1 MLFLLSQKEAFPSEF
16 KLLSSEKYVKNV
28 SPIATLSPFI
38 DPDGLLRSI
47 GRISRLSELEF
58 KNKYS
63 IILDGRHPL
72 VKLFVAHQH
81 NKHEHQSIDYLRS
94 VIQTE
99 YAILKLKSLL
109 RNIELNCKNCRKR
122 KLKTITPF
130 MSDLPIE
137 RLGYR
142 QAPFN
147 NCGVDYFGPFHV
159 TIRRS
164 LEKRWAFLFTC
175 LTTRAIHIEVVPS
188 MDSSSCV
195 MGVERFIARRGTP
208 SKIWFDNG
216 TNFVDV
222 EKELLLCTR
231 AWNDLAPALHV
242 HKGIEWKYNPPSS
255 PHHGGSWERLVRSC
269 KRVFYSIL
277 TPRKLTDEVLQT
289 TFCLVEQSLNA
300 RPLTAVGSNPNEI
313 EALTPNHFL
322 IGQRSVSFPSIA
334 TDEHFDHRKRYL
346 RAQGYANAI
355 WTRWLREY
363 VPTLN
368 ERRKWHTPTEQELK
382 AGDLVWIVEDSSPRG

>member
-1 MLFLLSQKEAFPSEF
+1 
-16 KLLSSEKYVKNV
+16 
-28 SPIATLSPFI
+28 
-38 DPDGLLRSI
+38 
-47 GRISRLSELEF
+47 
-58 KNKYS
+58 
-63 IILDGRHPL
+63 
-72 VKLFVAHQH
+72 
-81 NKHEHQSIDYLRS
+81 
-94 VIQTE
+94 
-99 YAILKLKSLL
+99 
-109 RNIELNCKNCRKR
+109 
-122 KLKTITPF
+122 

-142 QAPFN
+142 QPPFN

-159 TIRRS
+159 TICRS
-164 LEKRWAFLFTC
+164 SEKRWAFLFTC

-195 MGVERFIARRGTP
+195 MGVERFIARQGTP
-208 SKIWFDNG
+208 SKIWPDNG
-216 TNFVDV
+216 PIFVGA

-231 AWNDLAPALHV
+231 AWNDLAPTLLV

-300 RPLTAVGSNPNEI
+300 RPLTAVGSDPNEV

-334 TDEHFDHRKRYL
+334 TDENFDHGKRYL

-355 WTRWLREY
+355 WTFRLSTNAVNGTHLPNKNSKPEILFGSSRI
-363 VPTLN
+363 VARVVTTLSL
-368 ERRKWHTPTEQELK
+368 ESKRLTMAKTLPPIPHSLKPQQE
-382 AGDLVWIVEDSSPRG
+382 I

>member
-1 MLFLLSQKEAFPSEF
+1 
-16 KLLSSEKYVKNV
+16 
-28 SPIATLSPFI
+28 
-38 DPDGLLRSI
+38 
-47 GRISRLSELEF
+47 
-58 KNKYS
+58 
-63 IILDGRHPL
+63 
-72 VKLFVAHQH
+72 
-81 NKHEHQSIDYLRS
+81 
-94 VIQTE
+94 
-99 YAILKLKSLL
+99 
-109 RNIELNCKNCRKR
+109 
-122 KLKTITPF
+122 

-147 NCGVDYFGPFHV
+147 NCGVDYFGPCHV

-164 LEKRWAFLFTC
+164 SEKRWAFLFTC
-175 LTTRAIHIEVVPS
+175 LTTRAIHFEVVLS

-208 SKIWFDNG
+208 SKIWSDNG
-216 TNFVDV
+216 TIFVGA
-222 EKELLLCTR
+222 EKELFLCTR
-231 AWNDLAPALHV
+231 AWNDLAPALLV
-242 HKGIEWKYNPPSS
+242 HKGIEWKYNPPTS

-277 TPRKLTDEVLQT
+277 TPRKLTDEVFQT

-300 RPLTAVGSNPNEI
+300 RPLTAVSSDPNEI

-346 RAQGYANAI
+346 CAQGYANAI

-368 ERRKWHTPTEQELK
+368 KRRKCHTPSEQELK
-382 AGDLVWIVEDSSPRG
+382 AGDLVWIVEDSSPRGYYPLARVKTLNYGKDATARSALLKTATGDLTRPLVKLAPVLAPLGPEDVQD

>member
-1 MLFLLSQKEAFPSEF
+1 MA
-16 KLLSSEKYVKNV
+16 
-28 SPIATLSPFI
+28 
-38 DPDGLLRSI
+38 R
-47 GRISRLSELEF
+47 
-58 KNKYS
+58 
-63 IILDGRHPL
+63 
-72 VKLFVAHQH
+72 QH

-94 VIQTE
+94 VIQME
-99 YAILKLKSLL
+99 YAILKLRSLL
-109 RNIELNCKNCRKR
+109 RNIELNCKNCRKL
-122 KLKTITPF
+122 KWKTITPF

-147 NCGVDYFGPFHV
+147 NCGVDYFGPFRV

-164 LEKRWAFLFTC
+164 SEKRWAFLFTC

-208 SKIWFDNG
+208 SKIWSDNG
-216 TNFVDV
+216 TNFVGA

-231 AWNDLAPALHV
+231 AWNDLAPALLV

-255 PHHGGSWERLVRSC
+255 PHHGGSWQRLVRSC

-277 TPRKLTDEVLQT
+277 TPGKLTDEVLQSI
-289 TFCLVEQSLNA
+289 FCLVEQSLNA
-300 RPLTAVGSNPNEI
+300 RPLTAVSSDPNEI

-322 IGQRSVSFPSIA
+322 IGQPQLVSRRLRRTNISIIESVIFAQKDTLTPSGL
-334 TDEHFDHRKRYL
+334 D
-346 RAQGYANAI
+346 GYASPFRLSTNAVNGTHLLNKNSKPEI
-355 WTRWLREY
+355 LFGSSRIVARVVTTLSLASKRLTMAKTLPP
-363 VPTLN
+363 VPHSL
-368 ERRKWHTPTEQELK
+368 KPQQE
-382 AGDLVWIVEDSSPRG
+382 I